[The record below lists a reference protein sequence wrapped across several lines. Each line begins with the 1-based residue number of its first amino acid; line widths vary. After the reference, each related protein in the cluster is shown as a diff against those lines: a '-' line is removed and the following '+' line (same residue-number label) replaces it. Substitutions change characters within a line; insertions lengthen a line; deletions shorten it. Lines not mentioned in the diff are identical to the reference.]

1 MKLSKKKKFLNIY
14 FWLAIVIISGIFF
27 GLLFAGFLI
36 GNNSF
41 GKATNVVFNQNEIND
56 SQMVSAYFC
65 DCGFCGESI
74 YGSFDIGVDC
84 RYLGAPVSRVSAI
97 DSCNICCVQHNCSFS
112 NIIYN

>member
-14 FWLAIVIISGIFF
+14 FWLTIAIISGIFF

-41 GKATNVVFNQNEIND
+41 GKATNVISNQNTNND
-56 SQMVSAYFC
+56 HQLIPAYFC
-65 DCGFCGESI
+65 GCDFCGESI
-74 YGSFDIGVDC
+74 YGSFDVGVDC
-84 RYLGAPVSRVSAI
+84 RYLGNPVSKVSAI
-97 DSCNICCVQHNCSFS
+97 DSCNICCAQHNCSFS